1 MNDIQASLGLSQLKK
16 VNNFVLQRHEIANFY
31 NEKLNGMGIVLP
43 YQLDNT
49 VSSYHLYP
57 IRISYSKCGV
67 NQSKLYK
74 HLREKNIGVNLHYI
88 PIYRHPFFEKLGFKK
103 GYCQE
108 AEMHFKEVISLPIYP
123 GLSLENQKYI
133 VECIKEIFI

>member
-49 VSSYHLYP
+49 FSSYHLYP
-57 IRISYSKCGV
+57 AAFLIQNVVLISQ
-67 NQSKLYK
+67 NYK

-88 PIYRHPFFEKLGFKK
+88 PIYNTLF
-103 GYCQE
+103 
-108 AEMHFKEVISLPIYP
+108 
-123 GLSLENQKYI
+123 
-133 VECIKEIFI
+133 